1 MTHVATSTRASS
13 AQPVTALSGVGPAL
27 AEKLA
32 RLGIGQI
39 NDLLFHVPMRYQDR
53 TRVYPIGGVQV
64 GQQVV
69 VEGAIEL
76 VDVVYRG
83 RRTLLCHISD
93 GSGVMV
99 LRFFYFSNAQK
110 AMLKSG
116 ARIRCFG
123 EVRYSNA
130 RPEMIHPEYRVVKDD
145 EAFESA
151 DALTPFYPV
160 TEGLQQVRMRQLIE
174 RALAFVQ
181 GAPLPDWI
189 PASIL
194 QTLEFPDID
203 EAVQLIHR
211 PSLDLNLTELNEGAH
226 PCQRRLAFD
235 ELVAHQLSLR
245 VLRQRL
251 QHDPGVALTGDCKLM
266 TAFIASLPFTLTDAQ
281 RRVID
286 EVAHDLSL
294 TRPML
299 RLVQGDVGS
308 GKTVVAAAVALRAI
322 EQKHQVAFMA
332 PTELLAEQHLRSLR
346 GWLEP
351 LGVRVA
357 MLTSKMPSKDRRNT
371 LDGLASG
378 DVQLAVGTHALFQ
391 ENVHYHRLALAIIDE
406 QHRFGVH
413 QRLQLKAKGRD
424 DAVPHQ
430 LVMTATPIPRT
441 LAMSAYAD
449 LDVSV
454 IDELPPGRTPIK
466 TVVLS
471 EDRRAEVV
479 SRIALA
485 CAKGQ
490 QAYWVCPLVS
500 ESEKLECE
508 AAEAT
513 AAALQ
518 EALPDLRVGLVHGQ
532 LTSSEKERAMT
543 RFSAHELD
551 LLVATTVIEVGVDVP
566 NASLMV
572 IENAERMGLAQLH
585 QLRGRIGRGARASA
599 CVLLYKPPLKGHAKT
614 RLNVIRSTTDGFL
627 IAEKDLEIRGPG
639 EVLGTR
645 QTGRL
650 QMRIA
655 DVVRDADLLPIVR
668 RAADLMLR
676 DHPDN
681 VAPLI
686 NRWVAAEGR
695 YGGV

>member
-1 MTHVATSTRASS
+1 MTATATTLLPHER
-13 AQPVTALSGVGPAL
+13 PVTALSGVGPAL

-32 RLGIGQI
+32 RIGIHHVI
-39 NDLLFHVPMRYQDR
+39 DLLFHLPSRYQDR
-53 TRVYPIGGVQV
+53 TRVYPIGGLSV

-69 VEGAIEL
+69 VEGQVEL
-76 VDVVYRG
+76 TDVVFRG
-83 RRTLLCHISD
+83 RRSMICHISD
-93 GSGVMV
+93 GSGVLS

-110 AMLKSG
+110 AMLKRG
-116 ARIRCFG
+116 VKVRCFG
-123 EVRYSNA
+123 EVRYSNS
-130 RPEMIHPEYRVVKDD
+130 RPEMIHPEYTVIK
-145 EAFESA
+145 EHESFESS
-151 DALTPFYPV
+151 DQLTPFYPV
-160 TEGLQQVRMRQLIE
+160 TDGLQQIRMRQIIQ
-174 RALAFVQ
+174 RALKLVR
-181 GAPLPDWI
+181 GTPLPDWI
-189 PASIL
+189 PEGV
-194 QTLEFPDID
+194 LERLSYPNID
-203 EAVQLIHR
+203 SAVQLVHNPPTDI
-211 PSLDLNLTELNEGAH
+211 NLEELNEGEH

-245 VLRQRL
+245 VLRERL
-251 QHDPGVALTGDCKLM
+251 QNDPGIELAAQGVIVD
-266 TAFIASLPFTLTDAQ
+266 AFIKSLPFTLTAAQ
-281 RRVID
+281 ARVIEEIMQD
-286 EVAHDLSL
+286 IELA
-294 TRPML
+294 RPML
-299 RLVQGDVGS
+299 RLLQGDVGS

-322 EQKHQVAFMA
+322 DNGYQVAFMA

-351 LGVRVA
+351 LDVSVS
-357 MLTSKMPSKDRRNT
+357 MLASKMPTKEKR
-371 LDGLASG
+371 ASLEG
-378 DVQLAVGTHALFQ
+378 VKNGSVHIAVGTHALFQ
-391 ENVHYHRLALAIIDE
+391 DQVEYSKLGLVIIDE

-413 QRLQLKAKGRD
+413 QRLQLKAKGNEG
-424 DAVPHQ
+424 AMPHQ

-471 EDRRAEVV
+471 QDRRPEVV
-479 SRIALA
+479 ERISMA
-485 CAKGQ
+485 CAGGQ
-490 QAYWVCPLVS
+490 QAYWVCPLVN
-500 ESEKLECE
+500 ESEVLECE

-513 AAALQ
+513 AVALQ
-518 EALPDLRVGLVHGQ
+518 EALPKLRVGLIHGQ
-532 LTSSEKERAMT
+532 LTSREKEAAMAK
-543 RFSAHELD
+543 FSAHKLD

-599 CVLLYKPPLKGHAKT
+599 CVLLYKPPLKGNAKT
-614 RLNVIRSTTDGFL
+614 RLNVIRSSTDGFE

-668 RAADLMLR
+668 EAADTILANNH
-676 DHPDN
+676 DH
-681 VAPLI
+681 VAPLV
-686 NRWVAAEGR
+686 NRWIAAEGR